1 MKKNK
6 LSLSLVSGFIA
17 ALAMSSC
24 SNTVTSSKDSI
35 VSFEGYN
42 GETISLITNEMYEH
56 YRDTSDGITKFYNA
70 IMEAIIRYEFKSGEL
85 AGKTESSYATIVKD
99 AEKNV
104 AGEKDKARSNAETN
118 GTSYSTEWD
127 AILESNGVESEKELL
142 EKFIYQLEKEEV
154 EDWYYEE
161 NKNQLR
167 KEYIGIDNTGNAVDS
182 DVSSSLPYH
191 IKHVLVKLA
200 SGSSEFARSTITSTE
215 AKNLATVA
223 LELANSKNT
232 FGNVAYVRS
241 EDDGSATNFGDLG
254 VMDLDT
260 SFVNEFKLGI
270 YAYDAI
276 LSRSVA
282 SRNEAINTQ
291 LGFKG
296 DYSSTTVGEK
306 VDDIGLQYVPY
317 EVFAKLGEVAEV
329 EKDDNGNAVNDGNTA
344 YYPRNIYFNKYLNL
358 HNPFVISN
366 NTVKV
371 DALNGQGGTI
381 DTSVVDATEGKTG
394 WRYVEGVCTSADQ
407 RVLTDENGH
416 VIIGVRS
423 EHGIHFMVMQKSIYD
438 FSVGGTTT
446 AVPSL
451 EEYYTTAIPGED
463 DYPTYTVGD
472 KTYDKLTY
480 VNFINTND
488 KSTLKERAETIKNS
502 VKSFDSTY
510 DYRLYDYFI
519 DQGKISF
526 NETNGKNLGEQ
537 ISSLI
542 SSTKEYNEWND
553 AKTLNDSWRTYLEL
567 IELQYENRIDER
579 LIPETCAIGFND
591 PDSPL
596 YQEGGICYVKK

>member
-1 MKKNK
+1 MKKSK

-42 GETISLITNEMYEH
+42 GETISLITNEMYEQ
-56 YRDTSDGITKFYNA
+56 YRNTSDGITKFYNA

-104 AGEKDKARSNAETN
+104 KGEKDKARSNAETN

-167 KEYIGIDNTGNAVDS
+167 KEYIGIDDTGNAVDS

-191 IKHVLVKLA
+191 IRHVLVKLA
-200 SGSSEFARSTITSTE
+200 SGSSEFARSSITSTE

-223 LELANSKNT
+223 LELANGKNT
-232 FGNVAYVRS
+232 FGNVAYTRS
-241 EDDGSATNFGDLG
+241 EDDSSAVNFGDLG
-254 VMDLDT
+254 IMDLDT

-276 LSRSVA
+276 LSRDDA
-282 SRNEAINTQ
+282 SRNDTINAQ
-291 LGFKG
+291 LGLDG
-296 DYSSTTVGEK
+296 TYSSTTVGSK
-306 VDDIGLQYVPY
+306 VENIGLQYVPY
-317 EVFAKLGEVAEV
+317 EVFTKIGEVAET
-329 EKDDNGNAVNDGNTA
+329 EKDDEGNVVNDGNSA

-366 NTVKV
+366 NKV
-371 DALNGQGGTI
+371 NTDALNGQNGVV
-381 DTSVVDATEGKTG
+381 DTTVVDAPIGKTG
-394 WRYVEGVCTSADQ
+394 WRYVEGVCTSLDQ

-423 EHGIHFMVMQKSIYD
+423 EHGIHFMVMQQSIYNY
-438 FSVGGTTT
+438 SLGGETTE
-446 AVPSL
+446 VPSL

-463 DYPTYTVGD
+463 EYPTYTVGD

-488 KSTLKERAETIKNS
+488 KSTLKERASTIENS
-502 VKSFDSTY
+502 IKSFDSTY
-510 DYRLYDYFI
+510 EYRLYEFFVG
-519 DQGKISF
+519 QGKITF
-526 NETNGKNLGEQ
+526 NATNGVNLGDQ
-537 ISSLI
+537 IQSLI
-542 SSTKEYNEWND
+542 DSTREYNEWND
-553 AKTLNDSWRTYLEL
+553 AKSLNDSWRTYLEL
-567 IELQYENRIDER
+567 IELQYDNRTEKR
-579 LIPETCAIGFND
+579 LVPETCAIGFND

-596 YQEGGICYVKK
+596 YQPGGVCYVKK